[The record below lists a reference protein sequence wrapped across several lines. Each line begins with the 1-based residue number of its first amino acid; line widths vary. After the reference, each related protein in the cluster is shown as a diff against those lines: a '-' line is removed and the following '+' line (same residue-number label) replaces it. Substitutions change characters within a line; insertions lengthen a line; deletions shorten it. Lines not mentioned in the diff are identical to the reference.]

1 MKVLCCGSRTFTDLK
16 VIISA
21 FETLLKEGPIDSVI
35 QGGAMGADYFSSLEA
50 ARRGIK
56 VFEFP
61 AEWEKYGRSAGYV
74 RNAQMLK
81 ENPDVVLA
89 FQVGKSP
96 GTENMVQIAQKK
108 GIRVII
114 YKEGR

>member
-16 VIISA
+16 VIINA
-21 FETLLKEGPIDSVI
+21 FESLLQEGPIDSVI

-56 VFEFP
+56 VFEYP

-74 RNAQMLK
+74 RNKQMLDEK
-81 ENPDVVLA
+81 PDVVLA

-96 GTENMVQIAQKK
+96 GTQNMIEIAQKK
-108 GIRVII
+108 GIRVIL
-114 YKEGR
+114 YKEKK